1 MKASL
6 LFKEYVWIVDTI
18 RRAGHITLRQL
29 NERWLDTTLSDGI
42 PFSRTTFRST
52 SQKQHLTHK
61 KTTPC

>member
-29 NERWLDTTLSDGI
+29 NERWLDTTLSDGT
-42 PFSRTTFRST
+42 PSCRNERTAA
-52 SQKQHLTHK
+52 QAKNNI
-61 KTTPC
+61 

>member
-42 PFSRTTFRST
+42 PFCRNASSAARA
-52 SQKQHLTHK
+52 KNNI
-61 KTTPC
+61 

>member
-42 PFSRTTFRST
+42 PFSRNERTAA
-52 SQKQHLTHK
+52 QAKNNI
-61 KTTPC
+61 